1 MIKKPNYPF
10 LISKYIKT
18 RNYTLLVKKP
28 GNLKCANTTEIS
40 EKISLCFSFFCAK
53 IIGRK
58 MAGSKYRLKSLI

>member
-40 EKISLCFSFFCAK
+40 EKISLCFSFFCENN
-53 IIGRK
+53 RK
-58 MAGSKYRLKSLI
+58 